1 MRVFLPGALA
11 AAVLA
16 AQPQHPGAGLFVIWY
31 NSEKDASLFFRQP
44 YLKGGQ
50 VVLQWADVEPAPGRY
65 DFSSLDRELA
75 AIRKLGWRATV
86 QINGNRKPAW
96 LFETVPSVPAK
107 LSPQVRNSEGTLMYW
122 HPNHR
127 GAYVAMIEALGR
139 RLRDSPDRAAILGLR
154 MNFNAFGTEH
164 LTVPKEY
171 ASVERWRIPPGVA
184 AEPFSAAARFEY
196 ERAVVGAHL
205 RAFEGTVRIF
215 VRNNIPR
222 EIEEACRGR
231 FDAGALS
238 WFHTSSEAEPRS
250 GGTERQYQ
258 RFHEDCRSGRT
269 TCYAEPWAS
278 AWGDHGGVRD
288 DRWCSPPQWF
298 YWRALFDLHNGVS
311 HIALYASDLRVAVD
325 GTYRGEAFPAYR
337 AEFRAA
343 ADFAANYA
351 GYHALPE
358 SSPGAWIAFR
368 ENHVVRAANNIPE
381 QRRKLALFT
390 SDYTFLM
397 ERLPG
402 DRSRGVDVV
411 NIGPEEQRYGAWA
424 RILPPGETLRL
435 RPDSRFV
442 ASLGGRP
449 VEIRAVYFDEP
460 PAEFSIRA
468 GTTVRRIRP
477 AGTRRWQTA
486 AFSGI
491 TLAGEIEVRAGG
503 APVTLH
509 MVEVLRGE

>member
-1 MRVFLPGALA
+1 MRAFLLGALT

-16 AQPQHPGAGLFVIWY
+16 AQSRHPDAGLFVIWY

-50 VVLQWADVEPAPGRY
+50 VVLQWAQVEPARGRY
-65 DFSSLDRELA
+65 DFSPLDRELA

-86 QINGNRKPAW
+86 QINGNLKPAW

-107 LSPQVRNSEGTLMYW
+107 LSRQIRNSEGTLMYW

-127 GAYVAMIEALGR
+127 DAYVGLIEALGR
-139 RLRDSPDRAAILGLR
+139 HLRASPHRAAILGLR

-164 LTVPKEY
+164 LMVPEEY
-171 ASVERWRIPPGVA
+171 ASVERWRIPPAVT
-184 AEPFSAAARFEY
+184 AEPFSAAARLDY
-196 ERAVVGAHL
+196 ERAVVEAHL
-205 RAFEGTVRIF
+205 RAFGGVVRVF

-222 EIEEACRGR
+222 ELEETCRNR
-231 FDAGALS
+231 FDNGELS

-250 GGTERQYQ
+250 GATERQYQ
-258 RFHEDCRSGRT
+258 RFHQDCRSGRT

-278 AWGDHGGVRD
+278 AWGDHGVRD

-311 HIALYASDLRVAVD
+311 HIALYASDLRVAID

-337 AEFRAA
+337 DEFRAA
-343 ADFAANYA
+343 VDFAAKYA

-358 SSPGAWIAFR
+358 SSPGAWVAFR

-381 QRRKLALFT
+381 ERRKLALFT

-402 DRSRGVDVV
+402 DRSRGLDVV
-411 NIGPEEQRYGAWA
+411 NAGPEEQRYGAWA
-424 RILPPGETLRL
+424 RILPPGQTIRLRL
-435 RPDSRFV
+435 DSRF
-442 ASLGGRP
+442 AESLRGRP
-449 VEIRAVYFDEP
+449 ASIRAVYLDSPEADF
-460 PAEFSIRA
+460 FIRT
-468 GTTVRRIRP
+468 GTTVRHVRP
-477 AGTRRWQTA
+477 GGSGRWQTA
-486 AFSGI
+486 EFSGI
-491 TLAGEIEVRAGG
+491 QPSRDIEVRAGG

-509 MVEVLRGE
+509 MIEVLRGE